1 MSFLSRLS
9 RHPTAPQKNVGAPA
23 QRDSAPPLSAVSV
36 AGDASKLAEL
46 RARMAQILSR
56 EPAPAPMPAP
66 EELPFDRL
74 ETERGPLFVRRV
86 GLGSAH
92 RTGRGTPTLAR
103 AAESEVLALLALD
116 PSLATVDLTG
126 ALYLDTETTGLSGGT
141 GTVAFLVGLAFFDDD
156 ARLTLEQLLVRNLG
170 EEGPMLEHLATRIR
184 AASCLVTFNGK
195 SFDMPLLRTRFR
207 MAKIEPPPEPPH
219 LDLLHVARRVH
230 KGEEKGGTR
239 LGALE
244 RRLFG
249 FVREDDVP
257 SGDVS
262 ACYLHFLRTG
272 DTRGLIK
279 VVEHNAWDVS
289 SMASL
294 VAFYGEPF
302 AATDM
307 VPRDLVNVART
318 LKRAKKLD
326 EAVEMATRAIASG
339 AGAEGHVVRAGIEKA
354 RGDKAR
360 ALLDFEAASASV
372 QNASI
377 RLELAKLYEHWKKDP
392 HRALA
397 CVEAGTGEAAPAES
411 KRKARLQRKASGL
424 LFDADGTPTCA
435 K

>member
-1 MSFLSRLS
+1 M
-9 RHPTAPQKNVGAPA
+9 
-23 QRDSAPPLSAVSV
+23 
-36 AGDASKLAEL
+36 LA
-46 RARMAQILSR
+46 
-56 EPAPAPMPAP
+56 
-66 EELPFDRL
+66 
-74 ETERGPLFVRRV
+74 
-86 GLGSAH
+86 
-92 RTGRGTPTLAR
+92 
-103 AAESEVLALLALD
+103 
-116 PSLATVDLTG
+116 
-126 ALYLDTETTGLSGGT
+126 
-141 GTVAFLVGLAFFDDD
+141 
-156 ARLTLEQLLVRNLG
+156 
-170 EEGPMLEHLATRIR
+170 HLASRIR

-207 MAKIEPPPEPPH
+207 MARIEPPAEPPH

-230 KGEEKGGTR
+230 KGEEKGGTK

-272 DTRGLIK
+272 DTRGLVK

-302 AATDM
+302 AAADM

-326 EAVEMATRAIASG
+326 EAVEMASRAIASG

-360 ALLDFEAASASV
+360 ALLDFEAAAESV
-372 QNASI
+372 QDASI

-392 HRALA
+392 HSALR
-397 CVEAGTGEAAPAES
+397 CVEAGTGEVEPASER
-411 KRKARLQRKASGL
+411 RKARLRRKASLLSSPRDGL
-424 LFDADGTPTCA
+424 LFDADGKPTCA

>member
-1 MSFLSRLS
+1 M
-9 RHPTAPQKNVGAPA
+9 GASTPGA
-23 QRDSAPPLSAVSV
+23 AAMPSSWVAKAPPT
-36 AGDASKLAEL
+36 DAEKLQDL
-46 RARMAQILSR
+46 RARMSQILAR
-56 EPAPAPMPAP
+56 ESAPTPMPPP
-66 EELPFDRL
+66 EELPFDHI
-74 ETERGPLFVRRV
+74 ETPGGPLFVRRV

-92 RTGRGTPTLAR
+92 RTGKGTPTLAR
-103 AAESEVLALLALD
+103 SADAQVLALLALD
-116 PSLATVDLTG
+116 PQLSSIDLTG

-156 ARLTLEQLLVRNLG
+156 ARLVLEQLLVMNLG
-170 EEGPMLEHLATRIR
+170 QEGPMLEHLARRIR

-207 MAKIEPPPEPPH
+207 MARIEPPPEPPH

-230 KGEEKGGTR
+230 KGEEKGGTK

-249 FVREDDVP
+249 FAREDDVP

-302 AATDM
+302 AASDM

-326 EAVEMATRAIASG
+326 QAADMASRAIASG

-360 ALLDFEAASASV
+360 ALADFEAAAASV
-372 QNASI
+372 QDASI

-397 CVEAGTGEAAPAES
+397 CVEAGTGEEPPAHQ
-411 KRKARLQRKASGL
+411 KRKARLARKASGL
-424 LFDADGTPTCA
+424 LFDSDGKPTCG